1 MRKALKESKLQGQLT
16 ARAFI
21 AFTLVTLLA
30 AFGCTTNKMPGEGQP
45 YTGGPGFGPTSPTQ
59 NIRGTSVP
67 TTPPPMTSS
76 YRGQTRSSADMRRL
90 TPDEAAAVMAQY
102 QTQPRVRVLG
112 PAAPGPANR
121 PYVSDGIV
129 TGQVVTTQAPL
140 ATTINSTI
148 YSQQVGAAITSG
160 VGNEVGAP
168 VFPAESALVTPT
180 NSSAAIP
187 PVTAA
192 SSGVTITPTAAS
204 AATTTSATGTTT
216 LPAPM
221 TSSSASTGT
230 VTSAPVRVNTI
241 QSNAATATGSGN
253 VRVLTAGGKVVVT
266 NSGSGKSQ

>member
-1 MRKALKESKLQGQLT
+1 MRKALKERKLQGQLT
-16 ARAFI
+16 ARASI
-21 AFTLVTLLA
+21 ALSLVALLA

-76 YRGQTRSSADMRRL
+76 YREQTKSSADMRRL
-90 TPDEAAAVMAQY
+90 TPDEAAAIMAQY

-112 PAAPGPANR
+112 PAAPGPSNR
-121 PYVSDGIV
+121 PYVSDGLI
-129 TGQVVTTQAPL
+129 TGQVVTTQAP

-148 YSQQVGAAITSG
+148 YSQQVGAGVTSG
-160 VGNEVGAP
+160 VGNEVGAAI
-168 VFPAESALVTPT
+168 FPAESALVTPT

-192 SSGVTITPTAAS
+192 SAA
-204 AATTTSATGTTT
+204 ATTT

-253 VRVLTAGGKVVVT
+253 VRVLTASGKVVVT
-266 NSGSGKSQ
+266 NTGKSQ

>member
-1 MRKALKESKLQGQLT
+1 MRKALKERKLQGQLT
-16 ARAFI
+16 ARASI
-21 AFTLVTLLA
+21 ALTLVALLA

-76 YRGQTRSSADMRRL
+76 SREQTKSSADMRRL
-90 TPDEAAAVMAQY
+90 TPDEAAAIMAQY

-112 PAAPGPANR
+112 PVAPGPSNR
-121 PYVSDGIV
+121 PYVSDGLV
-129 TGQVVTTQAPL
+129 TGQVVTNPAAP

-148 YSQQVGAAITSG
+148 YSQQVGSGVTSG
-160 VGNEVGAP
+160 VGNEVGAAI
-168 VFPAESALVTPT
+168 FPAESALVTPT

-192 SSGVTITPTAAS
+192 SSGVTITPTTAS
-204 AATTTSATGTTT
+204 AATTSATTATST

-230 VTSAPVRVNTI
+230 VTSAPVRINTL

-266 NSGSGKSQ
+266 NSGKSQ

>member
-1 MRKALKESKLQGQLT
+1 MRKALKERKLQGQLT
-16 ARAFI
+16 ARVSI
-21 AFTLVTLLA
+21 ALSLVALLA

-76 YRGQTRSSADMRRL
+76 YREQTKSSADMRRL
-90 TPDEAAAVMAQY
+90 TPDEAAAIMAQY

-112 PAAPGPANR
+112 PAAPGPSNR
-121 PYVSDGIV
+121 PYVSDGLI
-129 TGQVVTTQAPL
+129 TGQVVTTQAP

-148 YSQQVGAAITSG
+148 YSQQVGAGVTSG
-160 VGNEVGAP
+160 VGNEVGAAI
-168 VFPAESALVTPT
+168 FPAESALVTPT

-192 SSGVTITPTAAS
+192 SSGLTITPTTAS
-204 AATTTSATGTTT
+204 AATTSATTATTT

-253 VRVLTAGGKVVVT
+253 VRVLTASGKVVVT
-266 NSGSGKSQ
+266 NTGKSQ